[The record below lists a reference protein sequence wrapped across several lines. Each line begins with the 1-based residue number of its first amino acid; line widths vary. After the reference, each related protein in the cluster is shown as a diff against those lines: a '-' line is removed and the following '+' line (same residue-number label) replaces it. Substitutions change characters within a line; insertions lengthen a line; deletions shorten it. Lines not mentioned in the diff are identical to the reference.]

1 MDYKIV
7 ASVANPGSALG
18 EAIGSSMEDALKKLL
33 NEIADQYGCHYLTS
47 GVRKTKSGKKQ
58 KQLLMSDK

>member
-18 EAIGSSMEDALKKLL
+18 EAIGSSMEDALKELL
-33 NEIADQYGCHYLTS
+33 RSRL
-47 GVRKTKSGKKQ
+47 KT
-58 KQLLMSDK
+58 LAVVCI